1 MGFLMALD
9 GNVLLWLQKR
19 ARFPA
24 WNFFWIAV
32 TSLGNAGIV
41 WLVLSVALLCQS
53 RTRDAGRA
61 ALLSMGLCFL
71 LCNILLKNLVARTRP
86 YEVIPE
92 LTTLIPHPTDYSFP
106 SGHTTASF
114 ACALVLFGMLPKKY
128 GVPILCLAVLIS
140 LSRLYVGVHYPSD
153 VLGGLLVAVVVS
165 AAILWYWRR
174 Q

>member
-1 MGFLMALD
+1 MGFFTSMD
-9 GNVLLWLQKR
+9 GNLLLWIQKH
-19 ARFPA
+19 ARFNA

-41 WLVLSVALLCQS
+41 WLLLSAALLCQR
-53 RTRDAGRA
+53 RTRDAGQA

-86 YEVIPE
+86 YEVIPD

-106 SGHTTASF
+106 SGHTSASF

-128 GVPILCLAVLIS
+128 GVPILCLAVLIA

-153 VLGGLLVAVVVS
+153 VLGGLLVAVGVS
-165 AAILWYWRR
+165 TFVLWLWNRR
-174 Q
+174 

>member
-1 MGFLMALD
+1 MGFLRRMD
-9 GNVLLWLQKR
+9 GNVLLWIQER
-19 ARFPA
+19 ARLRS

-41 WLVLSVALLCQS
+41 WFAISIVLLCQR

-61 ALLSMGLCFL
+61 ALLSMGVCFL
-71 LCNILLKNLVARTRP
+71 ICNILLKNLIARTRP
-86 YEVIPE
+86 YDAIPE

-114 ACALVLFGMLPKKY
+114 ACAFVLIHMLPKKY
-128 GVPILCLAVLIS
+128 GVPIMILAVLIA

-153 VLGGLLVAVVVS
+153 VLGGMAIAIIVS
-165 AAILWYWRR
+165 AFVLWFLRVR
-174 Q
+174 